1 LRSLR
6 NIYSEAAGKMLL
18 LQGILPNLSVLTM
31 LSGLLLD
38 QCPANYRHYLVYKE
52 DHRLGKGEGAE
63 GSKACQKEDYSQENL
78 YCDSKGSGGTH

>member
-1 LRSLR
+1 
-6 NIYSEAAGKMLL
+6 MLL
-18 LQGILPNLSVLTM
+18 
-31 LSGLLLD
+31 GLLLD

-52 DHRLGKGEGAE
+52 DHRLSEGEGEGEGAE